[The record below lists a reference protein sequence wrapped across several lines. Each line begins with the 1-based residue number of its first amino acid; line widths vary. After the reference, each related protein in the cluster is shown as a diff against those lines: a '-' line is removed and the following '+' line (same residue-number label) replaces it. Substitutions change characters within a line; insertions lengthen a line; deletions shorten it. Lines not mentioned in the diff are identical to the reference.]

1 MLLDEKL
8 PGILD
13 LTPVNPA
20 FNEDPHALY
29 DALRAKCPV
38 YRDAAAGSFVFTGH
52 APAREVLSDNT
63 MWRGPERTEDAAVVT
78 RALLKPGPSGYTI
91 PVEERTAG
99 ILLMDEPD
107 HMRIRGPLAKA
118 FSKRV
123 AKSRPLIQQVA
134 DEWLDSLEGK
144 AKFDVVANYT
154 LRLPIDVIARILGID
169 KARLGEFRRWSED
182 AITGLDPFRSE
193 EQTRA
198 YVTARN
204 GLSAQ
209 VHELMEARRK
219 TPQDD
224 LTSDMMIA
232 QAEGAQISDAEIA
245 LNLIGLLVAGNL
257 TSTDLIGNA
266 IWLLLNHPKQ
276 LAKLRADPS
285 LIANTVEEVL
295 RHDSPV
301 EITARVAPRE
311 MKVGGCP
318 IKPTQSMIFNL
329 RAANRD
335 PQAFPDPHK
344 FDITRKGA
352 PHVAFGGGLHL
363 CIGAPL
369 GRIEAQVAI
378 LSFIQ
383 RFPDLRL
390 ANPAQKPKWRAT
402 PFFHGL
408 TELIV
413 AV

>member
-1 MLLDEKL
+1 MVSDDKL

-29 DALRAKCPV
+29 DKLRARCPV

-52 APAREVLSDNT
+52 AATREVLSDNT
-63 MWRGPERTEDAAVVT
+63 MWRGPDRAEEAAVVT
-78 RALLKPGPSGYTI
+78 RALLKPGPPGFTI
-91 PVEERTAG
+91 PVEERSAG

-118 FSKRV
+118 FYKRI
-123 AKSRPLIQQVA
+123 AKSKALIQQIVDGYLDGLAGRTTFDAVA
-134 DEWLDSLEGK
+134 D
-144 AKFDVVANYT
+144 YT
-154 LRLPIDVIARILGID
+154 LKLPIDVIAHILGVD
-169 KARLGEFRRWSED
+169 NAQLPEFRGWSEG
-182 AITGLDPFRSE
+182 AIAGLNPLRSE
-193 EQTRA
+193 AQTQV
-198 YVTARN
+198 YVQSRN
-204 GLSAQ
+204 ALSAHI
-209 VHELMEARRK
+209 HELMDARRRN
-219 TPQDD
+219 PQDD

-232 QAEGAQISDAEIA
+232 QAEGAEISDAEIA

-266 IWLLLNHPKQ
+266 IWLLLTHTKQ
-276 LAKLRADPS
+276 LARLRADPS
-285 LIANTVEEVL
+285 LIANTVEEAL
-295 RHDSPV
+295 RHESPV
-301 EITARVAPRE
+301 EITGRVAPRE
-311 MKVGGCP
+311 MNVAGCP
-318 IKPTQSMIFNL
+318 IHPRQSMIFNL
-329 RAANRD
+329 RASNRD
-335 PQAFPDPHK
+335 PNAFPDPHK
-344 FDITRKGA
+344 FDITRKDA

-369 GRIEAQVAI
+369 GRLEAQVAI

-383 RFPDLRL
+383 RFPALRL
-390 ANPAQKPKWRAT
+390 AHPAQKPKWRNT